1 MFLHFHFGLVS
12 KLGTPVK
19 KPASP
24 RKEDKKDVPKSSGTD
39 KAVSDASKKKT
50 TKLASVN
57 GVAAKSKPA
66 KVSSTPFKQSSAVAA
81 KSGAKP
87 KSAAEL
93 STGKASPKPSKT
105 SAAASSLASETKKSE
120 TGNGEKAEYKTELVP
135 VEKSELVEQ
144 NNKIQ
149 STTEDVERSDPPEM
163 SPQQIP
169 QKKTDSGI
177 NAAPQ
182 DEGGVAPAA
191 NIHHVKFSDDDSFRP
206 TSESKVKSLQSG
218 VMSGGQAIKVSSPN
232 SPKEQPV
239 GTPCSMGSTDTP
251 LEDAWSGINH
261 QVSPESETGSTH
273 TTSSDDIKPR
283 SEDYDAGGSQDD
295 DCSNDRGVS
304 KCGTMLCHDF
314 LGRSSSDTSTPE
326 ELKMYESGAG
336 LRVEVRLR
344 GREAETTS
352 EEEGVR
358 RRPPSWLQR
367 EEVPVKEEKTE
378 AEVNVKSVPDHQL
391 FSSEEEDEDDDEEEE
406 TEDERSEVE
415 VIPGDASLQP
425 TEPSPHFQ
433 GIINLAFDD
442 DGADQENDQPDY
454 QSSNFRRSVLLS
466 VDECEE
472 LVSEEGGAQTP
483 PQQQDEA
490 VTPCDVFEC
499 DSTTPQFSSGDKQ
512 TDAPRKTTD
521 PRHGVQKEKKLE
533 GKSVFL
539 TEIHDPAQESNHIQ
553 VEEAKSTCPALDS
566 DTRDLPTQERPC
578 HLDLRHTEQYNGGMN
593 KYLTNPS
600 ESKKVDLHLDLNE
613 PQLTGGSSVHATQ
626 SPAGKV

>member
-1 MFLHFHFGLVS
+1 M
-12 KLGTPVK
+12 
-19 KPASP
+19 
-24 RKEDKKDVPKSSGTD
+24 
-39 KAVSDASKKKT
+39 
-50 TKLASVN
+50 
-57 GVAAKSKPA
+57 
-66 KVSSTPFKQSSAVAA
+66 
-81 KSGAKP
+81 
-87 KSAAEL
+87 
-93 STGKASPKPSKT
+93 
-105 SAAASSLASETKKSE
+105 
-120 TGNGEKAEYKTELVP
+120 NGEKAEYKTELGP
-135 VEKSELVEQ
+135 FEKFDLVVEQ

-149 STTEDVERSDPPEM
+149 PTQEVERADPLET
-163 SPQQIP
+163 SPQLIL
-169 QKKTDSGI
+169 QKTKTDSGV

-182 DEGGVAPAA
+182 DEGSVAPAA
-191 NIHHVKFSDDDSFRP
+191 SIHHVKFSDEDSFRP
-206 TSESKVKSLQSG
+206 TNESKGKSFQSG
-218 VMSGGQAIKVSSPN
+218 VMSGGQAIKVNSPN
-232 SPKEQPV
+232 SSKEHPV

-251 LEDAWSGINH
+251 LEDCWSRINH

-344 GREAETTS
+344 SREAETTS

-358 RRPPSWLQR
+358 LRPPSWLQR

-378 AEVNVKSVPDHQL
+378 AEVPANVKSVPDHQL
-391 FSSEEEDEDDDEEEE
+391 FSSEEEEDEEEEEE

-442 DGADQENDQPDY
+442 DGADQDNDQPDY

-490 VTPCDVFEC
+490 ATPCDVFESN
-499 DSTTPQFSSGDKQ
+499 STTPQFSSGDKQ
-512 TDAPRKTTD
+512 NDAHRKTPDLRYGT
-521 PRHGVQKEKKLE
+521 QKEKKLE

-539 TEIHDPAQESNHIQ
+539 TEIHDSVQESNHIQ
-553 VEEAKSTCPALDS
+553 VDEAESTCPAPES